1 MENPM
6 DIKLKIFCTVAET
19 KSFTKTSQIVHLSQP
34 AVSLQIQSLEEFF
47 ETKLFDK
54 TGKQVN
60 LTAAGKILY
69 EHAIH
74 IMGHYNEVLKEISK
88 LTGMMKGAVALGA
101 STTLGNYILPYI
113 ITDFKRIHPKIKIK
127 MRIGNTERIE
137 DLMQSGF
144 VDFGIVE
151 GRTSRSNTKSEKVIS
166 DQLTLIVHPKHP
178 LTRKR
183 IVSVLDLT
191 REPFILREQGSGTR
205 QQIEKFLNQHGLKI
219 QDLHVALVMGST
231 ESIKASVEAGTGI
244 AILSKWAVRKEV
256 EDGRL
261 KTVKLREGG
270 IPRDLSLIY
279 SKKHHL
285 SHADKELILFI
296 KNYVYDNF

>member
-1 MENPM
+1 M
-6 DIKLKIFCTVAET
+6 DTKLKVFCTVAET

-54 TGKQVN
+54 TGQQVS

-69 EHAIH
+69 EHATH
-74 IMGHYNEVLKEISK
+74 ILDHYSDLHKEINK
-88 LTGMMKGAVALGA
+88 LTGTMKGAVAIGA
-101 STTLGNYILPYI
+101 STTLGNYILPRI

-127 MRIGNTERIE
+127 LRIGNTERIE
-137 DLMQSGF
+137 DLMHSGF

-151 GRTSRSNTKSEKVIS
+151 GRASKSNTKSEKVIS
-166 DQLTLIVHPKHP
+166 DQLTVIVHPKHP
-178 LTRKR
+178 LTLKR
-183 IVSVLDLT
+183 NVSVLDLT

-205 QQIEKFLNQHGLKI
+205 QHIEHFLERHGLYI
-219 QDLHVALVMGST
+219 RDLHVGLIMGST
-231 ESIKASVEAGTGI
+231 ESIKAAVEAGNGI
-244 AILSKWAVRKEV
+244 AILSRWAVKKEV

-261 KTVKLREGG
+261 KIINLREGG
-270 IPRDLSLIY
+270 ISRDLALIY
-279 SKKHHL
+279 PKRQHL

-296 KNYVYDNF
+296 KNYAYETF